1 MLCTLPEHA
10 VGIRAYGRRVARD
23 AFALPRCARTALH
36 GIAEG
41 EWELAPLVTP
51 IPHGWRQVS
60 DTLMK
65 RTIWER
71 VTP

>member
-1 MLCTLPEHA
+1 MSCLMPEHA

-23 AFALPRCARTALH
+23 AFALPRCMAHAMH
-36 GIAEG
+36 GWVEG
-41 EWELAPLVTP
+41 EWEFAPLVTP
-51 IPHGWRQVS
+51 IPRGWRRIS
-60 DTLMK
+60 PELMK

>member
-1 MLCTLPEHA
+1 MTCFIPEYA
-10 VGIRAYGRRVARD
+10 VGIRAYGRRRNAQ
-23 AFALPRCARTALH
+23 AFGLATCLRTALH

-41 EWELAPLVTP
+41 EWEFASLVTP
-51 IPHGWRQVS
+51 IPRGWRRV
-60 DTLMK
+60 TPELMK